1 MSESRQMQWTLRILK
16 TPALAVILLGLLTAA
31 CNVRPVYG
39 PNGGYGIDKVSN
51 ELAAIGID
59 SAKGRVSQEL
69 RNRLIFTF
77 NHGRSVAE
85 KRYQMSY
92 TLAESDDAIAIEER
106 SGAPSSYRL
115 TVIVQYRVMDPVANT
130 LVTAGTVRAS
140 ASYDRSSQSFANIR
154 ARRDAEN
161 RAANSAADEIT
172 ARISTFF
179 ATRQ

>member
-1 MSESRQMQWTLRILK
+1 MQWILRILK

-31 CNVRPVYG
+31 CNIRPVYG
-39 PNGGYGIDKVSN
+39 PNGGYGIDQVSS

-59 SAKGRVSQEL
+59 PAKGRVSQEL

-92 TLAESDDAIAIEER
+92 SLAESDDAIAIEER

-115 TVIVQYRVMDPVANT
+115 TVIVKYRIMDPVANT
-130 LVTAGTVRAS
+130 LITSGTVRAS

>member
-1 MSESRQMQWTLRILK
+1 MQWILQILK

-39 PNGGYGIDKVSN
+39 PNGGYGIDKVSS
-51 ELAAIGID
+51 EMSAIGID
-59 SAKGRVSQEL
+59 PAEGRVSQEL
-69 RNRLIFTF
+69 RNRLIFNF
-77 NHGRSVAE
+77 NHGRSIAE

-106 SGAPSSYRL
+106 SGSPSSYRL
-115 TVIVQYRVMDPVANT
+115 TVIVKYRVTDPVANT
-130 LVTAGTVRAS
+130 VVTAGTVRAS

-154 ARRDAEN
+154 ANRDAEN
-161 RAANSAADEIT
+161 RAAKSAADEIT

>member
-39 PNGGYGIDKVSN
+39 PNGGYGIDKVSS

-59 SAKGRVSQEL
+59 PAKGRVSQEL

-115 TVIVQYRVMDPVANT
+115 TVIVQYRVVDPVANT
-130 LVTAGTVRAS
+130 VITAGTVRAS

-172 ARISTFF
+172 ARLSTFF
-179 ATRQ
+179 ATQQ